1 MKLDEKNTV
10 VPGHALGKEQFLAF
24 SMTKL
29 TSEEE
34 GGGIPS
40 AVGENVDRN
49 EKYCL

>member
-1 MKLDEKNTV
+1 MKLDEKKTV

-34 GGGIPS
+34 EVGIPS